1 MRAVRIHEFGGP
13 EQCRLEEVEARVPGF
28 GEVAVRVRATSL
40 NYRDLM
46 VLKGAY
52 NPRIKF
58 PFVPLSDGAG
68 EVISLGAGVGR
79 FRVGDRVAAAFMP
92 GWISGPPSESA
103 SASAL
108 GGGGKG
114 MLSEVVVLPEEGL
127 VAIPEHLTFEEAA
140 TLPCAG
146 VTAWNALVE
155 EGGIQPGQT
164 VLIQGTGGVS
174 LFALQIAKAAGATVF
189 ATSGS
194 DDKLARVLE
203 LGAADGVNYKTNPEW
218 DKQVRDWTGGEG
230 VDHVVEVGGAG
241 TLARSLRV
249 LKIGGRLSLI
259 GVLSGV
265 VSDLNITP
273 ILMRSIRVQGIY
285 VGSQSMFERF
295 NRAISAHRIHPVI
308 DRVFELE
315 EVADA
320 LRHMESG
327 AHFGKIVIRL

>member
-1 MRAVRIHEFGGP
+1 M
-13 EQCRLEEVEARVPGF
+13 
-28 GEVAVRVRATSL
+28 
-40 NYRDLM
+40 
-46 VLKGAY
+46 
-52 NPRIKF
+52 
-58 PFVPLSDGAG
+58 
-68 EVISLGAGVGR
+68 
-79 FRVGDRVAAAFMP
+79 
-92 GWISGPPSESA
+92 
-103 SASAL
+103 
-108 GGGGKG
+108 
-114 MLSEVVVLPEEGL
+114 
-127 VAIPEHLTFEEAA
+127 
-140 TLPCAG
+140 
-146 VTAWNALVE
+146 
-155 EGGIQPGQT
+155 
-164 VLIQGTGGVS
+164 
-174 LFALQIAKAAGATVF
+174 
-189 ATSGS
+189 
-194 DDKLARVLE
+194 
-203 LGAADGVNYKTNPEW
+203 NYKTNPEW